1 MVTAPRHDH
10 AAFASVTSMDQA
22 EGKEGAGG
30 EREIRTLE
38 DKVERLF
45 WQAAA
50 AERLLDGVLRRMG
63 VDQAAITHVHQAQSM
78 DLVHGIGAANL
89 VHEWLTGE
97 SLWSQ
102 YEDSMCGRY
111 AITAAPSDLRALFG
125 TSNPLVNFDPN
136 YNAAPTQALPV
147 VRLHPKEGTRHLDLL
162 QWGLVPSWA
171 DPANRG
177 PQPTNARAET
187 LLEKPMFKQPFQR
200 GQRCLIPMNAFYEWK
215 KLGNTKQ
222 PYAFALRGREP
233 FAVAGLWEWKKLA
246 GNEVLRSFT
255 VITGKPNELVQDVHD
270 RMPMIL
276 PESAW
281 STWLGEIP
289 NAMPDSVLKTLPA
302 ELMQAWKV
310 DVKVGSVKNN
320 SPDLLEPLPE

>member
-1 MVTAPRHDH
+1 MEQQEHD
-10 AAFASVTSMDQA
+10 A
-22 EGKEGAGG
+22 ERAGDG
-30 EREIRTLE
+30 TDVAKLAR
-38 DKVERLF
+38 DVERLL
-45 WQAAA
+45 WRATV
-50 AERLLDGVLRRMG
+50 AERMLAGVLRRLG
-63 VDQAAITHVHQAQSM
+63 VDQRQINRVHAAQ
-78 DLVHGIGAANL
+78 DLDLAHAAGEANV

-97 SLWSQ
+97 SIWGE
-102 YEDSMCGRY
+102 YEEAMCGRY
-111 AITAAPSDLRALFG
+111 AIIDAPSDLRARFG
-125 TSNPLVNFDPN
+125 TTNPLINFDPN

-147 VRLHPKEGTRHLDLL
+147 IRLHPKEGTRHLDLL

-187 LLEKPMFKQPFQR
+187 LLEKPMFKHPFQR

-222 PYAFALRGREP
+222 PYAFALRGRES

-246 GNEVLRSFT
+246 GDEVLRSFT
-255 VITGKPNELVQDVHD
+255 IITGKPNELVQEVHD
-270 RMPMIL
+270 RMPVIL

-310 DVKVGSVKNN
+310 DVKVGAVKNN
-320 SPDLLEPLPE
+320 SPDLLEPLAE